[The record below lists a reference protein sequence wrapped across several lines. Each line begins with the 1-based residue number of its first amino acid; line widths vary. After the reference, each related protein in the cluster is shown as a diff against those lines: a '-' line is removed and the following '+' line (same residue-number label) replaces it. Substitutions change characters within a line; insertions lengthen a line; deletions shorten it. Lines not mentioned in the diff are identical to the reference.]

1 MPPLR
6 SIQARYTLFLVLFVL
21 VLFVLTVVGIG
32 QLVAPTLRHTE
43 EQVVLNRIAEVAEQ
57 IQGELNKVQSQ
68 QRTITQTIP
77 LLDSDAIDKVLPGL
91 VDQYG
96 ELKVFGGGIWPLP
109 NQRTPGRNKHST
121 FWHRDASGKLAVNT
135 FWNSDPAPN
144 YYDQSW
150 YKGGLASPRGQC
162 AWAAAYKDD
171 ASQEPR
177 TNCAMAIQ
185 RDGVPYGVAT
195 IDVTLGFFND
205 LVASKEKDIGGQMLI
220 VEGDGKIISNSS
232 RISGPVV
239 LKNIS
244 ELTGSS
250 AFAGQVSKALAHRDQ
265 ALQRSEFNNLGV
277 ASTFYMR
284 PIEGTPWFLAT
295 ALPTSLIT
303 AQRDDVLGTLALLQI
318 PMVLL
323 LVLLAVY
330 AIRQLVQRMK
340 SLKTNIDA
348 LSAGDADLT
357 RRITIRAEDE
367 LGAIGHSVNRFIVYL
382 QNMIGEVTQATGA
395 MSSSLE
401 QLQRTSAHTN
411 QILVRHAS
419 ETDQTVT
426 AITEM
431 SSTADTVAQNAAE
444 TAAFTQRA
452 NEHADRS
459 RVVVGEA
466 SNSVSALIGEVSSA
480 THSVE
485 NMRQDA
491 ARITETLGVIGAIAG
506 QTNLLALNAA
516 IEAARAG
523 EQGRGFAVVADEV
536 RALAARTQASTSQI
550 NEMLTRLT
558 AGVSSSVAAMENT
571 QASCQSA
578 ADATARVNTGLDEM
592 AGSVSHI
599 NNLSTQIATAA
610 EQQSAVTEEINRS
623 MVQIRQMV
631 EELVQSGHATET
643 NTQSLLDAN
652 GRVIALM
659 GRFKVR

>member
-1 MPPLR
+1 MPTLR

-185 RDGVPYGVAT
+185 RDGAPYGVAT

-244 ELTGSS
+244 ELTGTS
-250 AFAGQVSKALAHRDQ
+250 AFASQVSKALAHRDQ
-265 ALQRSEFNNLGV
+265 ALQRSEFDNQGV

-284 PIEGTPWFLAT
+284 PIGGTPWFLAT

-323 LVLLAVY
+323 LVLLAAY

-348 LSAGDADLT
+348 LSTGDADLT

-550 NEMLTRLT
+550 NDMLTRLT

>member
-68 QRTITQTIP
+68 QRSITQTIP

-109 NQRTPGRNKHST
+109 NQRTPGRSKHST

-220 VEGDGKIISNSS
+220 VEADGKIISNSS

-244 ELTGSS
+244 ELTGTS
-250 AFAGQVSKALAHRDQ
+250 AFASQVSKALAHRDQ
-265 ALQRSEFNNLGV
+265 ALQRSEFDNQGV

-284 PIEGTPWFLAT
+284 PIGGTPWFLAT

-330 AIRQLVQRMK
+330 AIRQLVQRMT

-395 MSSSLE
+395 MSSGLA
-401 QLQRTSAHTN
+401 QLQQTSAHTN

-466 SNSVSALIGEVSSA
+466 SSSVSALIGEVSSA

-643 NTQSLLDAN
+643 NTQSLLEAN
-652 GRVIALM
+652 DQVIALM

>member
-6 SIQARYTLFLVLFVL
+6 SIQTRYTLFLVLFVL
-21 VLFVLTVVGIG
+21 VLLVLTVVGIG
-32 QLVAPTLRHTE
+32 QLVAPKLQYTE
-43 EQVVLNRIAEVAEQ
+43 EQVVLNRISEVAEQ
-57 IQGELNKVQSQ
+57 IQGELNKVQAQ
-68 QRTITQTIP
+68 QRSITQTIV

-121 FWHRDASGKLAVNT
+121 FWHRDASGKLVVNT

-150 YKGGLASPRGQC
+150 YKGGLAAPRGQC

-185 RDGVPYGVAT
+185 RDGAAYGVAT
-195 IDVTLGFFND
+195 IDVTLGFFNA

-220 VEGDGKIISNSS
+220 VEGDGKIISNST
-232 RISGPVV
+232 RLSGPVV

-244 ELTGSS
+244 ELTGTS
-250 AFAGQVSKALAHRDQ
+250 AFAAQVSKALAHRDQ
-265 ALQRSEFNNLGV
+265 ALQRSEFDNQGV

-303 AQRDDVLGTLALLQI
+303 AQRDDVLGSLALVQI

-323 LVLLAVY
+323 LVLLAAY
-330 AIRQLVQRMK
+330 AIRQLVQRMNT
-340 SLKTNIDA
+340 LKTNIDA

-395 MSSSLE
+395 MSSGLE
-401 QLQRTSAHTN
+401 QLQKTSAHTN

-444 TAAFTQRA
+444 TASFTQRA

-466 SNSVSALIGEVSSA
+466 SSSVSALIGEVASA
-480 THSVE
+480 THTVE

-550 NEMLTRLT
+550 NEMLARLT
-558 AGVSSSVAAMENT
+558 TGVSSSVAAMENT

-623 MVQIRQMV
+623 MVQIRHMV
-631 EELVQSGHATET
+631 EELVQSGHATQT
-643 NTQSLLDAN
+643 NTQTLLDAN

-659 GRFKVR
+659 GRFKVS

>member
-43 EQVVLNRIAEVAEQ
+43 EQVVLNRIAEVAVQ

-185 RDGVPYGVAT
+185 RDGAPYGVAT

-220 VEGDGKIISNSS
+220 VEGDGKIISNST
-232 RISGPVV
+232 RISSPVV

-244 ELTGSS
+244 ELTGTS
-250 AFAGQVSKALAHRDQ
+250 AFAAEVSKALAHRDQ
-265 ALQRSEFNNLGV
+265 ALQRSEFDNQGV

-284 PIEGTPWFLAT
+284 PIAGTPWFLAT

-330 AIRQLVQRMK
+330 AIRQLVQRMTTLK
-340 SLKTNIDA
+340 SNIDA

-382 QNMIGEVTQATGA
+382 QNMIGEITQATGA

-643 NTQSLLDAN
+643 NTQSLLEAN

>member
-21 VLFVLTVVGIG
+21 VIFVLTVVGIG
-32 QLVAPTLRHTE
+32 QLVAPKLRHTE
-43 EQVVLNRIAEVAEQ
+43 EQVVLNRVSEVAEQ

-68 QRTITQTIP
+68 QRSITQTIP

-135 FWNSDPAPN
+135 FWNSEPAPN

-220 VEGDGKIISNSS
+220 VEADGKIISNSS
-232 RISGPVV
+232 RISSPVV

-244 ELTGSS
+244 ELAGSS
-250 AFAGQVSKALAHRDQ
+250 AFAAQISKALAHHDQ
-265 ALQRSEFNNLGV
+265 ALQRVEFDNQGV

-330 AIRQLVQRMK
+330 AIRQLVQRMT

-382 QNMIGEVTQATGA
+382 QNMIGEVTLATGA

-401 QLQRTSAHTN
+401 QLQQTSAHTN

-466 SNSVSALIGEVSSA
+466 STSVSALIGEVSSA
-480 THSVE
+480 TQSVE
-485 NMRQDA
+485 AMRQDA

-550 NEMLTRLT
+550 NEMLARLT
-558 AGVSSSVAAMENT
+558 SGVSSSVAAMENT

-623 MVQIRQMV
+623 MVQIRHMV

-643 NTQSLLDAN
+643 NTRSLLEAN

>member
-32 QLVAPTLRHTE
+32 QLVAPKLQHTE
-43 EQVVLNRIAEVAEQ
+43 EQVVLNRVAEVAEQ

-68 QRTITQTIP
+68 QRSITQTIP

-121 FWHRDASGKLAVNT
+121 FWHRDASGKLTVNT

-244 ELTGSS
+244 ELTGTS
-250 AFAGQVSKALAHRDQ
+250 AFAAQVSKALAHRDQ
-265 ALQRSEFNNLGV
+265 ALQRNEFDNQGV

-303 AQRDDVLGTLALLQI
+303 AQRNDVLGSLALLQI

-395 MSSSLE
+395 MSSSLA
-401 QLQRTSAHTN
+401 QLQQTSAHTN

-550 NEMLTRLT
+550 NDMLTRLT

-631 EELVQSGHATET
+631 EELVQSGHATEN
-643 NTQSLLDAN
+643 NTQSLLEAN
-652 GRVIALM
+652 GRVITLM
-659 GRFKVR
+659 SRFKVC

>member
-1 MPPLR
+1 MPTLR

-185 RDGVPYGVAT
+185 RDGAPYGVAT

-250 AFAGQVSKALAHRDQ
+250 AFASQVSKALAHRDQ
-265 ALQRSEFNNLGV
+265 ALQRSEFDNQGV

-284 PIEGTPWFLAT
+284 PIGGTPWFLAT

-323 LVLLAVY
+323 LVLLAAY

-348 LSAGDADLT
+348 LSTGDADLT

-550 NEMLTRLT
+550 NDMLTRLT

>member
-43 EQVVLNRIAEVAEQ
+43 EQVVLNRVAEVAEQ
-57 IQGELNKVQSQ
+57 IKGELNKVQAQ

-77 LLDSDAIDKVLPGL
+77 LLDSEAIDKVLPGL

-121 FWHRDASGKLAVNT
+121 FWHRDASGKLMVNT

-185 RDGVPYGVAT
+185 RDGAAYGVAT
-195 IDVTLGFFND
+195 IDVTLGFFNE

-220 VEGDGKIISNSS
+220 VEGDGKIISNSTRLS
-232 RISGPVV
+232 SPVV

-244 ELTGSS
+244 ELTATS
-250 AFAGQVSKALAHRDQ
+250 AFAAEVSKALAHRDQ
-265 ALQRSEFNNLGV
+265 ALQRSEFDNGGV

-303 AQRDDVLGTLALLQI
+303 AQRDDVLGSLALLQV

-323 LVLLAVY
+323 LVLLALY

-340 SLKTNIDA
+340 TLKTNIDA

-395 MSSSLE
+395 MSSGLE
-401 QLQRTSAHTN
+401 QLQKTSAHTN

-426 AITEM
+426 AINEM
-431 SSTADTVAQNAAE
+431 SSTADNVAQNAAE
-444 TAAFTQRA
+444 TASFTQRA

-466 SNSVSALIGEVSSA
+466 STSVSALIGEVASA
-480 THSVE
+480 THTVE

-558 AGVSSSVAAMENT
+558 SGVSSSVAAMENT

-592 AGSVSHI
+592 ASSVSHI

-623 MVQIRQMV
+623 MVQIRHMV
-631 EELVQSGHATET
+631 EELVESGHATDT
-643 NTQSLLDAN
+643 NTQSLLSAN

-659 GRFKVR
+659 SRFKVR

>member
-1 MPPLR
+1 MPAFR
-6 SIQARYTLFLVLFVL
+6 TIQARYTLFLVLFIL
-21 VLFVLTVVGIG
+21 VLSILTVVGISY
-32 QLVAPTLRHTE
+32 LVAPKLRQTE
-43 EQVVLNRIAEVAEQ
+43 EQVALNRIAEVAEQ
-57 IQGELNKVQSQ
+57 IQGELNKVQAQ
-68 QRTITQTIP
+68 QRSITQTIP

-109 NQRTPGRNKHST
+109 NQRAEGRSKFST

-135 FWNSDPAPN
+135 FWNSDAAPN
-144 YYDQSW
+144 YFEQPW
-150 YKGGLASPRGQC
+150 HKGGMATPPGKC

-171 ASQEPR
+171 ASAEPR

-185 RDGVPYGVAT
+185 KNGAPYGVST

-205 LVASKEKDIGGQMLI
+205 LIARKEAELSAEMLI
-220 VEGDGKIISNSS
+220 VEADGKIISNSS
-232 RISGPVV
+232 RISGPIV

-244 ELTGSS
+244 ELAATSP
-250 AFAGQVSKALAHRDQ
+250 FAAQVKAGLANRDQ
-265 ALQRSEFNNLGV
+265 ALQRVEFDNKGE
-277 ASTFYMR
+277 ASTFFMR
-284 PIEGTPWFLAT
+284 PIEGSPWFLAT
-295 ALPTSLIT
+295 ALPTRLIT
-303 AQRDDVLGTLALLQI
+303 AQRDDVLSSLSLLQI
-318 PMVLL
+318 PLVIL
-323 LVLLAVY
+323 LVLMQLY
-330 AIRQLVQRMK
+330 AIRQLTNRMK
-340 SLKTNIDA
+340 VLKGNIDA
-348 LSAGDADLT
+348 LSTGDADLT

-367 LGAIGHSVNRFIVYL
+367 LGAIGHSVNRFIAYL
-382 QNMIGEVTQATGA
+382 QDMIGEVTQATGA
-395 MSSSLE
+395 MASGLDS
-401 QLQRTSAHTN
+401 LQRSSAHTSE
-411 QILVRHAS
+411 ILMRHAS

-431 SSTADTVAQNAAE
+431 SSTAESVAQNAAE

-466 SNSVSALIGEVSSA
+466 SNSVVALIDEVASA
-480 THSVE
+480 TRKVE
-485 NMRQDA
+485 DMQQDA
-491 ARITETLGVIGAIAG
+491 QRITEILGVIGAIAG

-536 RALAARTQASTSQI
+536 RALAARTQASTSEI

-558 AGVSSSVAAMENT
+558 QGVTSSVAAMENT

-578 ADATARVNTGLDEM
+578 ADATSRVNSGLDEM
-592 AGSVSHI
+592 AGSVSQI
-599 NNLSTQIATAA
+599 NSLSTQIATAA

-623 MVQIRQMV
+623 MVQIRHMV
-631 EELVQSGHATET
+631 EELVESGLTSEN
-643 NTQSLLDAN
+643 NTRQLLEAN
-652 GRVIALM
+652 SRVNAIM

>member
-21 VLFVLTVVGIG
+21 VLFVLTIVGIG

-43 EQVVLNRIAEVAEQ
+43 EQVVLNRIDEVAKT
-57 IQGELNKVQSQ
+57 IQGELNKVQAQ
-68 QRTITQTIP
+68 QRSITQTIP

-121 FWHRDASGKLAVNT
+121 FWHRDASGKLMVNT

-150 YKGGLASPRGQC
+150 YKGGLASPPGQC

-185 RDGVPYGVAT
+185 RDGAAYGVAT
-195 IDVTLGFFND
+195 IDVTLGFFNE

-220 VEGDGKIISNSS
+220 VEGDGKIISNSTRLNS
-232 RISGPVV
+232 PVV

-244 ELTGSS
+244 ELTASS
-250 AFAGQVSKALAHRDQ
+250 AFATQVSKALAHRDQ
-265 ALQRSEFNNLGV
+265 GLQRSEFDNGGV

-323 LVLLAVY
+323 LVLLAAY
-330 AIRQLVQRMK
+330 AIRKLVQRMK
-340 SLKTNIDA
+340 TLKANIDA
-348 LSAGDADLT
+348 LSTGDADLT

-382 QNMIGEVTQATGA
+382 QNMIGEVTQATAA
-395 MSSSLE
+395 MSTGLE
-401 QLQRTSAHTN
+401 RLQQTSAQTN

-431 SSTADTVAQNAAE
+431 SSTAETVAQNAAE

-466 SNSVSALIGEVSSA
+466 SSSVGALIGEVASA
-480 THSVE
+480 THTVE

-491 ARITETLGVIGAIAG
+491 ARITETLEVIGAIAG

-550 NEMLTRLT
+550 NEMLARLT
-558 AGVSSSVAAMENT
+558 TGVSSSVTAMENT
-571 QASCQSA
+571 QSSCQSA

-592 AGSVSHI
+592 AGSVGHI
-599 NNLSTQIATAA
+599 HSLSTQIATAA

-631 EELVQSGHATET
+631 EDLVQSGHATEN
-643 NTQSLLDAN
+643 NTQSLLEAN
-652 GRVIALM
+652 GRVISLM
-659 GRFKVR
+659 SRFKVR

>member
-68 QRTITQTIP
+68 QRSITQTIP

-244 ELTGSS
+244 ELTGTS
-250 AFAGQVSKALAHRDQ
+250 AFAAQVSKALTNRDQ
-265 ALQRSEFNNLGV
+265 ALQRSEFDNQGV

-284 PIEGTPWFLAT
+284 PIGGTPWFLAT

-340 SLKTNIDA
+340 SLKSNIDA

-466 SNSVSALIGEVSSA
+466 STSVSALIGEVSSA

-550 NEMLTRLT
+550 NDMLTRLT

-643 NTQSLLDAN
+643 NTQSLLEAN

>member
-32 QLVAPTLRHTE
+32 QLVAPTLRQTE

-220 VEGDGKIISNSS
+220 VEGDGKIISNST

-244 ELTGSS
+244 ELTGTS
-250 AFAGQVSKALAHRDQ
+250 AFAAQVSKALAHRDQ
-265 ALQRSEFNNLGV
+265 ALQRNEFDNQGV

-284 PIEGTPWFLAT
+284 PIGGTPWFLAT

-323 LVLLAVY
+323 LVLLAAY

-659 GRFKVR
+659 GRFKVQ

>member
-1 MPPLR
+1 MFR
-6 SIQARYTLFLVLFVL
+6 TIQARYTLFLVLFVL
-21 VLFVLTVVGIG
+21 LLFVLTVVGIS
-32 QLVAPTLRHTE
+32 QLVAPTLRKTE
-43 EQVVLNRIAEVAEQ
+43 EQVVLNRVAEVAEQ
-57 IQGELNKVQSQ
+57 IKNELNKVQAQ
-68 QRTITQTIP
+68 QRSITQTIP
-77 LLDSDAIDKVLPGL
+77 LLDSDTIDKVLPGL

-109 NQRTPGRNKHST
+109 GQRTPGRNKHST
-121 FWHRDASGKLAVNT
+121 FWHRDANGQLQVNT
-135 FWNSDPAPN
+135 FWNSAEAPN
-144 YYDQSW
+144 YYEQPW
-150 YKGGLASPRGQC
+150 YKGGMATPRGQC

-185 RDGVPYGVAT
+185 RDGVPYGVST

-205 LVASKEKDIGGQMLI
+205 LVARKEKDIGGEMLI
-220 VEGDGKIISNSS
+220 VEADGKIISNSTHINS
-232 RISGPVV
+232 PVV

-244 ELTGSS
+244 DLAGSS
-250 AFAGQVSKALAHRDQ
+250 AFAAQVKT
-265 ALQRSEFNNLGV
+265 ALQNRDAASHRVEFNNDGV
-277 ASTFYMR
+277 ASTFFMR

-295 ALPTSLIT
+295 ALPTQLIT
-303 AQRDDVLGTLALLQI
+303 AQRDDVLNTLALLQI
-318 PMVLL
+318 PMIVL
-323 LVLLAVY
+323 LVLLQVY
-330 AIRQLVQRMK
+330 AISKLINRMRA
-340 SLKTNIDA
+340 LKTNIDA

-367 LGAIGHSVNRFIVYL
+367 LGAIGHSVNHFIVYL
-382 QNMIGEVTQATGA
+382 QNMIGEVTQATGDMA
-395 MSSSLE
+395 SSLDK
-401 QLQRTSAHTN
+401 LQKTSAHTN
-411 QILVRHAS
+411 QILTRHAS
-419 ETDQTVT
+419 ETEQTVT

-431 SSTADTVAQNAAE
+431 SATADTVAENAAE

-466 SNSVSALIGEVSSA
+466 SSSVVALIDEVSSA
-480 THSVE
+480 THKVE
-485 NMRQDA
+485 SMQQDA
-491 ARITETLGVIGAIAG
+491 QRITEILGVIGAIAG

-536 RALAARTQASTSQI
+536 RALAARTQASTSEI

-558 AGVSSSVAAMENT
+558 QGVSSSVAAMENT

-578 ADATARVNTGLDEM
+578 ADATARVNAGLDEM

-599 NNLSTQIATAA
+599 NSLSTQIATAA

-623 MVQIRQMV
+623 MVQIRHMV
-631 EELVQSGHATET
+631 EELVQSGHATDD
-643 NTQSLLDAN
+643 NTRSLLDAN
-652 GRVIALM
+652 NRVSALM
-659 GRFKVR
+659 GRFKVK

>member
-1 MPPLR
+1 MPAFR
-6 SIQARYTLFLVLFVL
+6 TIQARYTLFLVLFIL
-21 VLFVLTVVGIG
+21 LLSVLTVVGIS
-32 QLVAPTLRHTE
+32 QLVAPKLRHTE

-68 QRTITQTIP
+68 QRSITQTIP
-77 LLDSDAIDKVLPGL
+77 LLDSAAIDTVLPGL

-109 NQRTPGRNKHST
+109 GQREAGRNKFST

-135 FWNSDPAPN
+135 FWNSDAAPN

-150 YKGGLASPRGQC
+150 YKGGMATPRGQC

-171 ASQEPR
+171 ASAEPR

-185 RDGVPYGVAT
+185 KNGSAWGVST

-205 LVASKEKDIGGQMLI
+205 LVARKEKDLNAEMLI
-220 VEGDGKIISNSS
+220 VEADGKIISNSS
-232 RISGPVV
+232 RISAPVV

-244 ELTGSS
+244 ELTGTS
-250 AFAGQVSKALAHRDQ
+250 AFAVQVSKALAQRNQ
-265 ALQRSEFNNLGV
+265 GLQRSEFDNGGV

-318 PMVLL
+318 PMVVL

-330 AIRQLVQRMK
+330 AIRQLVQRMTT
-340 SLKTNIDA
+340 LKANIDA

-395 MSSSLE
+395 MSSGLE
-401 QLQRTSAHTN
+401 QLQQASAHTN
-411 QILVRHAS
+411 QILLRHAS

-550 NEMLTRLT
+550 NEMLARLT
-558 AGVSSSVAAMENT
+558 NGVSSSVAAMENT

-623 MVQIRQMV
+623 MVHIRHMV
-631 EELVQSGHATET
+631 EELVQSGHATEA
-643 NTQSLLDAN
+643 NTRSLLDAN
-652 GRVIALM
+652 GQVIALM
-659 GRFKVR
+659 SRFKVR

>member
-21 VLFVLTVVGIG
+21 VLLVLTVVGIG
-32 QLVAPTLRHTE
+32 QLVAPKLQHTE
-43 EQVVLNRIAEVAEQ
+43 EQVVLNRVAEVAEQ

-68 QRTITQTIP
+68 QRSITQTIP

-244 ELTGSS
+244 ELTGTS
-250 AFAGQVSKALAHRDQ
+250 AFAAQVSKALAHRDQ
-265 ALQRSEFNNLGV
+265 ALQRSEFDNQGV

-303 AQRDDVLGTLALLQI
+303 AQRNDVLGTLALLQI
-318 PMVLL
+318 PMVVL
-323 LVLLAVY
+323 LVLLAAY

-382 QNMIGEVTQATGA
+382 QNMIGEVTLATGA
-395 MSSSLE
+395 MSSSLA
-401 QLQRTSAHTN
+401 QLQQTSAHTN

-550 NEMLTRLT
+550 NDMLTRLT

-631 EELVQSGHATET
+631 EELVQSGHATEN
-643 NTQSLLDAN
+643 NTQSLLEAN

>member
-21 VLFVLTVVGIG
+21 VLIVLTVVGIG
-32 QLVAPTLRHTE
+32 QLVAPQLRHTE
-43 EQVVLNRIAEVAEQ
+43 EQVVLNRVAEVAEQ
-57 IQGELNKVQSQ
+57 IKGELNKVQAQ
-68 QRTITQTIP
+68 QRSITQTIP

-109 NQRTPGRNKHST
+109 NQRAQGRNKFST

-135 FWNSDPAPN
+135 FWNSDAAPN

-185 RDGVPYGVAT
+185 RDGAAYGVAT

-232 RISGPVV
+232 RISSPVV
-239 LKNIS
+239 LKNVS
-244 ELTGSS
+244 ELAGTS
-250 AFAGQVSKALAHRDQ
+250 AFAAQVSKALAQRDKG
-265 ALQRSEFNNLGV
+265 LQRTEFDNAGV
-277 ASTFYMR
+277 ASTFYLR

-303 AQRDDVLGTLALLQI
+303 AQRDDVLGTLAMLQI

-323 LVLLAVY
+323 LVLLAAY
-330 AIRQLVQRMK
+330 AIRQLVQRMR

-367 LGAIGHSVNRFIVYL
+367 LGAIGHSVNHFIVYL
-382 QNMIGEVTQATGA
+382 QNMIGEVTQATAA
-395 MSSSLE
+395 MSSGLE

-466 SNSVSALIGEVSSA
+466 STSVSALIGEVSSA
-480 THSVE
+480 THTVE
-485 NMRQDA
+485 AMRQDA

-550 NEMLTRLT
+550 NEMLARLT
-558 AGVSSSVAAMENT
+558 TGVSSSVTAMEAT

-578 ADATARVNTGLDEM
+578 ADATARVNSGLDEM

-623 MVQIRQMV
+623 MVQIRHMV
-631 EELVQSGHATET
+631 EELVESGHATET
-643 NTQSLLDAN
+643 NTRSLIDAN
-652 GRVIALM
+652 GQVITLM
-659 GRFKVR
+659 SRFKVR

>member
-68 QRTITQTIP
+68 QRSITQTVP

-232 RISGPVV
+232 RFSGPVV

-244 ELTGSS
+244 ELAGTS
-250 AFAGQVSKALAHRDQ
+250 AFAAQISKALVNRDQ
-265 ALQRSEFNNLGV
+265 ALQRGEFDNQGV

-284 PIEGTPWFLAT
+284 PIAGTPWFLAT

-466 SNSVSALIGEVSSA
+466 STSVSALIGEVSSA

-550 NEMLTRLT
+550 NDMLTRLT

-643 NTQSLLDAN
+643 NTQSLLEAN

-659 GRFKVR
+659 GRFKVQ

>member
-32 QLVAPTLRHTE
+32 QLVAPKLRQTE
-43 EQVVLNRIAEVAEQ
+43 EQVVLNRVAEVAEQ
-57 IQGELNKVQSQ
+57 IQGELNKVQAQ
-68 QRTITQTIP
+68 QRSITQTIP

-244 ELTGSS
+244 ELTSTS

-265 ALQRSEFNNLGV
+265 ALQRSEFDNGGV

-295 ALPTSLIT
+295 ALPTTLIT

-323 LVLLAVY
+323 LVLLAAY
-330 AIRQLVQRMK
+330 AIRQLMQRMQ

-395 MSSSLE
+395 MSSGLE
-401 QLQRTSAHTN
+401 QLQHTSAQTN
-411 QILVRHAS
+411 RILVRHAS

-466 SNSVSALIGEVSSA
+466 SSSVSALIGEVSSA
-480 THSVE
+480 THTVE

-491 ARITETLGVIGAIAG
+491 ARITEPLGVLGAIAG

-550 NEMLTRLT
+550 NEMLARLT
-558 AGVSSSVAAMENT
+558 TGVSSSVAAMENT

-578 ADATARVNTGLDEM
+578 ADATARVNSGLDEM

-643 NTQSLLDAN
+643 NTQSLLAAN
-652 GRVIALM
+652 GRVISLM
-659 GRFKVR
+659 SRFKVR

>member
-68 QRTITQTIP
+68 QRSITQTIP

-244 ELTGSS
+244 ELTGTS
-250 AFAGQVSKALAHRDQ
+250 AFAAQVSKALTNRAQ
-265 ALQRSEFNNLGV
+265 ALQRSEFDNQGV

-284 PIEGTPWFLAT
+284 PIGGTPWFLAT

-340 SLKTNIDA
+340 SLKSNIDA

-466 SNSVSALIGEVSSA
+466 STSVSALIGEVSSA

-550 NEMLTRLT
+550 NDMLTRLT

-643 NTQSLLDAN
+643 NTQSLLEAN

>member
-1 MPPLR
+1 MPAFR
-6 SIQARYTLFLVLFVL
+6 TIQARYTLFLVLFIL
-21 VLFVLTVVGIG
+21 LLSILTVVGIS
-32 QLVAPTLRHTE
+32 QLVAPKLRHTE
-43 EQVVLNRIAEVAEQ
+43 EQVALNRIAEVAEH
-57 IQGELNKVQSQ
+57 IQGELNKVQAQ
-68 QRTITQTIP
+68 QRSITQTIP
-77 LLDSDAIDKVLPGL
+77 LLDSAAIDTVLPGL

-109 NQRTPGRNKHST
+109 GQREAGRNKFST

-135 FWNSDPAPN
+135 FWNSDAAPN
-144 YYDQSW
+144 YFDQAW
-150 YKGGLASPRGQC
+150 YKGGMQTPRGQC

-171 ASQEPR
+171 ASAEPR

-185 RDGVPYGVAT
+185 KNGAAYGVST

-205 LVASKEKDIGGQMLI
+205 LVARKEKELGAEMLI
-220 VEGDGKIISNSS
+220 VEAGGKIISNSS
-232 RISGPVV
+232 RISGPIV
-239 LKNIS
+239 LKNIA
-244 ELTGSS
+244 EL
-250 AFAGQVSKALAHRDQ
+250 AGQSPFAAQVKAGLAQRDQ
-265 ALQRSEFNNLGV
+265 PLQRVEFDNKGE
-277 ASTFYMR
+277 ASTFFMR

-295 ALPTSLIT
+295 ALPTKLIT
-303 AQRDDVLGTLALLQI
+303 AQRDDVLNTLSLLQI
-318 PMVLL
+318 PMVIL
-323 LVLLAVY
+323 LVLLQVY
-330 AIRQLVQRMK
+330 AIRQLIQRMK
-340 SLKTNIDA
+340 ALKANIDA
-348 LSAGDADLT
+348 LSTGDADLT
-357 RRITIRAEDE
+357 KRITIRAEDE
-367 LGAIGHSVNRFIVYL
+367 LGAIGHSVNAFIAYL

-395 MSSSLE
+395 MASSLE
-401 QLQRTSAHTN
+401 NLQRTSAHTS

-431 SSTADTVAQNAAE
+431 SSTADSVAQNAAE

-466 SNSVSALIGEVSSA
+466 SSSVVALIGEVASA
-480 THSVE
+480 THKVE
-485 NMRQDA
+485 SMQQDA
-491 ARITETLGVIGAIAG
+491 QRITEILGVIGAIAG

-558 AGVSSSVAAMENT
+558 QGVSSSVSAMENT
-571 QASCQSA
+571 QVSCQSA
-578 ADATARVNTGLDEM
+578 ADATARVNSGLDEM

-599 NNLSTQIATAA
+599 NSLSTQIATAA

-623 MVQIRQMV
+623 MVQIRHLV
-631 EELVQSGHATET
+631 DELVKSGQASEL
-643 NTQSLLDAN
+643 NTQQLLDAN
-652 GRVIALM
+652 SRVSTIM
-659 GRFKVR
+659 GRFRVR

>member
-1 MPPLR
+1 MPMFR
-6 SIQARYTLFLVLFVL
+6 TIQARYTLFLVLFIL
-21 VLFVLTVVGIG
+21 LLFVLTVVGIS
-32 QLVAPTLRHTE
+32 QLVAPTLRKTE
-43 EQVVLNRIAEVAEQ
+43 EQVVLNRVAEVAEQ
-57 IQGELNKVQSQ
+57 IKGELNKVQAQ
-68 QRTITQTIP
+68 QRSITQTIP
-77 LLDSDAIDKVLPGL
+77 LLDSDTIDKVLPGL

-109 NQRTPGRNKHST
+109 GQRTPGRNKHST
-121 FWHRDASGKLAVNT
+121 FWHRDANGQLKVNT
-135 FWNSDPAPN
+135 FWNSAEAPN
-144 YYDQSW
+144 YYEQPW
-150 YKGGLASPRGQC
+150 YKGGMATPRGQC

-185 RDGVPYGVAT
+185 RDGVPYGVST

-205 LVASKEKDIGGQMLI
+205 LVARKEKDIGGEMLI
-220 VEGDGKIISNSS
+220 VEADGKIISNSTHINS
-232 RISGPVV
+232 PVV
-239 LKNIS
+239 LKNIND
-244 ELTGSS
+244 LAVGST
-250 AFAGQVSKALAHRDQ
+250 FAAQVKS
-265 ALQRSEFNNLGV
+265 ALQNRDTASQRVEFNNDGV
-277 ASTFYMR
+277 ASTFFMR

-295 ALPTSLIT
+295 ALPTQLIT
-303 AQRDDVLGTLALLQI
+303 AQRDDVLNTLALLQI
-318 PMVLL
+318 PMI
-323 LVLLAVY
+323 VLLALLQVY
-330 AIRQLVQRMK
+330 AIRQLVGRMQALR
-340 SLKTNIDA
+340 SNIDA
-348 LSAGDADLT
+348 LSTGDADLT

-382 QNMIGEVTQATGA
+382 QNMIGEVTQATGDMA
-395 MSSSLE
+395 SSLDK
-401 QLQRTSAHTN
+401 LQQTSAHAN
-411 QILVRHAS
+411 RILNRHAS
-419 ETDQTVT
+419 ETEQTVT

-431 SSTADTVAQNAAE
+431 SSTADTVAGNAAE

-466 SNSVSALIGEVSSA
+466 SNSVIALIDEVSSA
-480 THSVE
+480 THKVE
-485 NMRQDA
+485 SMQQDA
-491 ARITETLGVIGAIAG
+491 QRITEILGVIGAIAG

-536 RALAARTQASTSQI
+536 RALAARTQASTSEI

-558 AGVSSSVAAMENT
+558 QGVSSSVAAMENT

-578 ADATARVNTGLDEM
+578 ADATARVNAGLDEM
-592 AGSVSHI
+592 ASSVSHI
-599 NNLSTQIATAA
+599 NGLSTQIATAA

-631 EELVQSGHATET
+631 EELVESGHATDA
-643 NTQSLLDAN
+643 NTRSLLDAN
-652 GRVIALM
+652 NRVSALM

>member
-21 VLFVLTVVGIG
+21 VLFVLTIVGIG

-43 EQVVLNRIAEVAEQ
+43 EQVVLNRIDEVAKT
-57 IQGELNKVQSQ
+57 IQGELNKVQAQ
-68 QRTITQTIP
+68 QRSITQTIP

-121 FWHRDASGKLAVNT
+121 FWHRDASGKLTVNT

-150 YKGGLASPRGQC
+150 YKGGLASPPGQC

-185 RDGVPYGVAT
+185 RDGAAYGVAT
-195 IDVTLGFFND
+195 IDVTLGFFNE

-220 VEGDGKIISNSS
+220 VEGDGKIISNSTRLNS
-232 RISGPVV
+232 PVV

-244 ELTGSS
+244 ELTASS
-250 AFAGQVSKALAHRDQ
+250 AFATQVSKALAHRDQ
-265 ALQRSEFNNLGV
+265 GLQRSEFDNGGV

-323 LVLLAVY
+323 LVLLAAY
-330 AIRQLVQRMK
+330 AIRKLVQRMK
-340 SLKTNIDA
+340 TLKANIDA
-348 LSAGDADLT
+348 LSTGDADLT

-382 QNMIGEVTQATGA
+382 QNMIGEVTQATAA
-395 MSSSLE
+395 MSTGLE
-401 QLQRTSAHTN
+401 RLQQTSAQTN

-431 SSTADTVAQNAAE
+431 SSTAETVAQNAAE

-466 SNSVSALIGEVSSA
+466 SSSVGALIGEVASA
-480 THSVE
+480 THTVE

-491 ARITETLGVIGAIAG
+491 ARITETLEVIGAIAG

-550 NEMLTRLT
+550 NEMLARLT
-558 AGVSSSVAAMENT
+558 TGVSSSVTAMENT
-571 QASCQSA
+571 QSSCQSA

-592 AGSVSHI
+592 AGSVGHI
-599 NNLSTQIATAA
+599 HSLSTQIATAA

-631 EELVQSGHATET
+631 EDLVQSGHATEN
-643 NTQSLLDAN
+643 NTQSLLEAN
-652 GRVIALM
+652 GRVISLM
-659 GRFKVR
+659 SRFKVR

>member
-1 MPPLR
+1 MPMFR
-6 SIQARYTLFLVLFVL
+6 TIQARYTLFLVLFVL
-21 VLFVLTVVGIG
+21 LLFVLTVVGIS
-32 QLVAPTLRHTE
+32 QLVAPTLRKTE
-43 EQVVLNRIAEVAEQ
+43 EQVVLNRVAEVAEQ
-57 IQGELNKVQSQ
+57 IKNELNKVQAQ
-68 QRTITQTIP
+68 QRSITQTIP
-77 LLDSDAIDKVLPGL
+77 LLDSDTIDKVLPGL

-109 NQRTPGRNKHST
+109 GQRTPGRNKHST
-121 FWHRDASGKLAVNT
+121 FWHRDANGQLKVNT
-135 FWNSDPAPN
+135 FWNSAEAPN
-144 YYDQSW
+144 YYEQPW
-150 YKGGLASPRGQC
+150 YKGGMATPRGQC

-185 RDGVPYGVAT
+185 RDGVPYGVST

-205 LVASKEKDIGGQMLI
+205 LVARKEKDIGGEMLI
-220 VEGDGKIISNSS
+220 VEADGKIISNSTHINS
-232 RISGPVV
+232 PVV

-244 ELTGSS
+244 DLAGSS
-250 AFAGQVSKALAHRDQ
+250 AFAAQVKS
-265 ALQRSEFNNLGV
+265 ALQNRDAASHRVEFNNDGV
-277 ASTFYMR
+277 TSTFFMR

-295 ALPTSLIT
+295 ALPTQLIT
-303 AQRDDVLGTLALLQI
+303 AQRDDVLNTLALLQI
-318 PMVLL
+318 PMIVL
-323 LVLLAVY
+323 LVLLQVY
-330 AIRQLVQRMK
+330 AIRQLINRMRA
-340 SLKTNIDA
+340 LKTNIDA

-382 QNMIGEVTQATGA
+382 QNMIGEVTQATGDMA
-395 MSSSLE
+395 SSLDK
-401 QLQRTSAHTN
+401 LQQTSAHTN
-411 QILVRHAS
+411 QILTRHAS
-419 ETDQTVT
+419 ETEQTVT

-431 SSTADTVAQNAAE
+431 SATADTVAENAAE

-466 SNSVSALIGEVSSA
+466 SSSVVALIDEVSSA
-480 THSVE
+480 THKVE
-485 NMRQDA
+485 SMQQDA
-491 ARITETLGVIGAIAG
+491 QRITEILGVIGAIAG

-536 RALAARTQASTSQI
+536 RALAARTQASTSEI

-558 AGVSSSVAAMENT
+558 QGVSSSVAAMENT

-578 ADATARVNTGLDEM
+578 ADATARVNAGLDEM

-599 NNLSTQIATAA
+599 NSLSTQIATAA
-610 EQQSAVTEEINRS
+610 EQQSSVTEEINRS
-623 MVQIRQMV
+623 MVQIRHMV
-631 EELVQSGHATET
+631 EELVQSGHATDD
-643 NTQSLLDAN
+643 NTRSLLDAN
-652 GRVIALM
+652 NRVSALM
-659 GRFKVR
+659 GRFKVK

>member
-1 MPPLR
+1 MSALR
-6 SIQARYTLFLVLFVL
+6 SIQGRYTLFLVLFVL
-21 VLFVLTVVGIG
+21 VLMVLTVVGIG

-43 EQVVLNRIAEVAEQ
+43 EQVVLNRIDEVAED
-57 IQGELNKVQSQ
+57 IEDALNKVQAQ
-68 QRTITQTIP
+68 QRSITQTIP

-96 ELKVFGGGIWPLP
+96 EQKVFGGGIWPLP

-121 FWHRDASGKLAVNT
+121 FWHRDGSGELVVNT

-185 RDGVPYGVAT
+185 RDGKDYGVAT

-205 LVASKEKDIGGQMLI
+205 LVADKEKDIGGQMLI
-220 VEGDGKIISNSS
+220 VEGDGKIISNSTHLS
-232 RISGPVV
+232 SPVV

-244 ELTGSS
+244 ELTATS
-250 AFAGQVSKALAHRDQ
+250 AFAAQVSKALGQRNQ
-265 ALQRSEFNNLGV
+265 PVQRSEFDNDGV

-284 PIEGTPWFLAT
+284 AIDGTPWFLAT
-295 ALPTSLIT
+295 ALPTSQIT

-323 LVLLAVY
+323 LVAMAVY

-340 SLKTNIDA
+340 TLKANIDA

-382 QNMIGEVTQATGA
+382 QDMIGEVTQATAA
-395 MSSSLE
+395 MSSGLE
-401 QLQRTSAHTN
+401 RLQQTSAQTN

-431 SSTADTVAQNAAE
+431 SATADSVAQNAAE

-466 SNSVSALIGEVSSA
+466 SNSVTALISEVASA
-480 THSVE
+480 TSTVE

-491 ARITETLGVIGAIAG
+491 ARITETLDVIGAIAG

-550 NEMLTRLT
+550 NEMLARLT
-558 AGVSSSVAAMENT
+558 SGVSSSVAAMENT

-578 ADATARVNTGLDEM
+578 ADATARVNAGLDEM
-592 AGSVSHI
+592 ASSVNQI
-599 NNLSTQIATAA
+599 NTLSTQIATAA
-610 EQQSAVTEEINRS
+610 KQQSAVTEEINHS
-623 MVQIRQMV
+623 MVQIRHMV
-631 EELVQSGHATET
+631 DDLVQSGHASED
-643 NTQSLLDAN
+643 NTRSLLEAN
-652 GRVIALM
+652 GRVISLM
-659 GRFKVR
+659 NRFKVR

>member
-1 MPPLR
+1 MPALR
-6 SIQARYTLFLVLFVL
+6 TIQARYTLFLVLFIL
-21 VLFVLTVVGIG
+21 LMFVLTVVGIS
-32 QLVAPTLRHTE
+32 QLVAPKLRHTE
-43 EQVVLNRIAEVAEQ
+43 EQVALNRIAEVAQQ
-57 IQGELNKVQSQ
+57 IQGELNKVQAQ

-77 LLDSDAIDKVLPGL
+77 LLDSDTIDKVLPGL

-109 NQRTPGRNKHST
+109 GQRTPGRNKHST
-121 FWHRDASGKLAVNT
+121 FWHRDASGKLTVNT

-150 YKGGLASPRGQC
+150 YKGGMQTPRGQC

-171 ASQEPR
+171 ASAEPR
-177 TNCAMAIQ
+177 TNCAMAIT

-205 LVASKEKDIGGQMLI
+205 LVARKEQDLKAEMLI
-220 VEGDGKIISNSS
+220 VEADGKIISNSS
-232 RISGPVV
+232 RINGQIV

-244 ELTGSS
+244 ELVASS
-250 AFAGQVSKALAHRDQ
+250 PFAAQVKAGLERRDTS
-265 ALQRSEFNNLGV
+265 LQRVEFDNAGV
-277 ASTFYMR
+277 ASTFFMR
-284 PIEGTPWFLAT
+284 PIEGSPWFLAS
-295 ALPTSLIT
+295 ALPTELIT
-303 AQRDDVLGTLALLQI
+303 AQRDDVLSTLSLLQI
-318 PMVLL
+318 PMIVL
-323 LVLLAVY
+323 LVLLQVY

-340 SLKTNIDA
+340 ALKANIDA
-348 LSAGDADLT
+348 LSTGDADLT

-382 QNMIGEVTQATGA
+382 QNMIGEVTEATGA
-395 MSSSLE
+395 MANSLE
-401 QLQRTSAHTN
+401 QLQRTSTQTT
-411 QILVRHAS
+411 QILARHAS

-431 SSTADTVAQNAAE
+431 SATADSVAANAAQ

-452 NEHADRS
+452 NEHAERS

-466 SNSVSALIGEVSSA
+466 SSSVVALIDEVASA
-480 THSVE
+480 THKVE
-485 NMRQDA
+485 AMQQDA
-491 ARITETLGVIGAIAG
+491 QRITEILGVIGAIAG

-536 RALAARTQASTSQI
+536 RALAARTQASTSEI
-550 NEMLTRLT
+550 NEMLNRLT
-558 AGVSSSVAAMENT
+558 LGVSSSVSAMENT

-578 ADATARVNTGLDEM
+578 ADATARVNSGLDEM
-592 AGSVSHI
+592 AGSVNQI
-599 NNLSTQIATAA
+599 NSLSTQIATAA

-623 MVQIRQMV
+623 MVSIRHMV
-631 EELVQSGHATET
+631 EQLVDSGQASAS
-643 NTQSLLDAN
+643 NTQSLLQAN
-652 GRVIALM
+652 NRVSALM
-659 GRFKVR
+659 ARFKVR

>member
-21 VLFVLTVVGIG
+21 VLLVLTVVGIG

-43 EQVVLNRIAEVAEQ
+43 EQVVLNRVAEVAEQ
-57 IQGELNKVQSQ
+57 IKGELNKVQAQ
-68 QRTITQTIP
+68 QRSITQTIP
-77 LLDSDAIDKVLPGL
+77 LLDSDATDKVLPGL

-109 NQRTPGRNKHST
+109 GQRTPGRNKHST

-135 FWNSDPAPN
+135 FWNSDAAPN

-177 TNCAMAIQ
+177 TNCAMAIA
-185 RDGVPYGVAT
+185 RDGAAYGVAT

-205 LVASKEKDIGGQMLI
+205 LVAGKEKDIGGQMLI

-232 RISGPVV
+232 RINGPVV

-244 ELTGSS
+244 ELAGSS
-250 AFAGQVSKALAHRDQ
+250 AFAAQVSQALAHRDQ
-265 ALQRSEFNNLGV
+265 GLQRSEFDNGGV
-277 ASTFYMR
+277 ASTFYLR

-323 LVLLAVY
+323 LVLLAAY

-395 MSSSLE
+395 MSSGLA
-401 QLQRTSAHTN
+401 QLQQTSAHTN

-466 SNSVSALIGEVSSA
+466 STSVSNLIGEVSSA
-480 THSVE
+480 THTVE

-550 NEMLTRLT
+550 NEMLARLT
-558 AGVSSSVAAMENT
+558 SGVSSSVAAMENT

-631 EELVQSGHATET
+631 EELVESGHATET
-643 NTQSLLDAN
+643 NTRSLLDAN

-659 GRFKVR
+659 SRFKVQ

>member
-32 QLVAPTLRHTE
+32 QLVAPKLRQTE
-43 EQVVLNRIAEVAEQ
+43 EQVVLNRVSEVAEQ
-57 IQGELNKVQSQ
+57 IQGELNKVQAQ
-68 QRTITQTIP
+68 QRSITQTIP

-121 FWHRDASGKLAVNT
+121 FWHRDASGKLTVNT

-185 RDGVPYGVAT
+185 RDGAAYGVAT

-220 VEGDGKIISNSS
+220 VEADGKIISNSS

-244 ELTGSS
+244 ELTGTST
-250 AFAGQVSKALAHRDQ
+250 FAAQISKALAHRDQ
-265 ALQRSEFNNLGV
+265 ALQRSEFDNGGV

-323 LVLLAVY
+323 LVLLAAY

-340 SLKTNIDA
+340 TLKTNIDA

-357 RRITIRAEDE
+357 RRIVIRAEDE

-395 MSSSLE
+395 MSSGLE
-401 QLQRTSAHTN
+401 QLQHTSAQTN
-411 QILVRHAS
+411 RILVRHAS

-431 SSTADTVAQNAAE
+431 SSTADTVTQNAAE

-466 SNSVSALIGEVSSA
+466 SSSVSALIGEVSSA
-480 THSVE
+480 THTVE

-550 NEMLTRLT
+550 NEMLARLT
-558 AGVSSSVAAMENT
+558 TGVSSSVTAMENT

-623 MVQIRQMV
+623 MVQIRHMV
-631 EELVQSGHATET
+631 EELVQSGQATET
-643 NTQSLLDAN
+643 NTHSLLEAN